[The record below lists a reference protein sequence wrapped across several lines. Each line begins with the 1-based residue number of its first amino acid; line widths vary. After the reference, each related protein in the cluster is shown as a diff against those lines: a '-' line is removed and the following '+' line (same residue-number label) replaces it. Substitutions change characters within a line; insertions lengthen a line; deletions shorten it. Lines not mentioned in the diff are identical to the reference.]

1 MSLALQ
7 RLRAFQDLQGDDAD
21 SIMLN
26 LAFRI
31 MKFHSNHGRDKM
43 SAQVVR
49 PEGFS
54 SPLPF
59 SPALK
64 VGPFLF
70 VSGQAS
76 VDTHGAIV
84 PDTFAGELRR
94 SFENVG
100 AILAAAGLGF
110 ADVVQVRAY
119 VSDEGDLV
127 EYNRLYAELFSPP
140 YPARTTLI
148 GCLGTRL
155 KFEVDV
161 TAFREA

>member
-1 MSLALQ
+1 MPAHV
-7 RLRAFQDLQGDDAD
+7 
-21 SIMLN
+21 IC
-26 LAFRI
+26 
-31 MKFHSNHGRDKM
+31 
-43 SAQVVR
+43 

-64 VGPFLF
+64 MGPFLF

-76 VDTHGAIV
+76 VDTRGAIV
-84 PDTFAGELRR
+84 SDTFAGEMRR
-94 SFENVG
+94 SFDNVG

-110 ADVVQVRAY
+110 TDVVQVRAY
-119 VSDEGDLV
+119 VSDEADLA
-127 EYNRLYAELFSPP
+127 EYNQLYAELFSPP

-161 TAFREA
+161 TAFRET